1 MDPPPKGTGDPSV
14 TNLSQPLA
22 GCDTRTPAMGGWS
35 NPNIGRLGGPGENLT
50 TFLSVLTTV
59 PDPD

>member
-1 MDPPPKGTGDPSV
+1 
-14 TNLSQPLA
+14 
-22 GCDTRTPAMGGWS
+22 MGGWS